1 MIFFIPKEV
10 NVNQRKKSAFAG
22 RVLIGIL
29 IAAAPFVGL
38 IRHSPVYSQTDATPN
53 SIPLLRTPTVP
64 TFAEPDLDVIEPLS
78 IDLDKIVEQAASL
91 LEDRLKALEEENA
104 ALRAEITELSE
115 RLDALEA
122 LARFPTVTPVPEGTQ
137 QPTLTPTRTPNPS
150 GYDCET
156 TLLSPY
162 YYGEFSRGAEFNFTI
177 RIRNTGSKE
186 WGNEVM
192 MEWVSGLKAEKTPIY
207 AYALPQGTVAIDD
220 EIEYSIVMVAPD
232 EVGGDGKF
240 TSAYALK
247 NDQETFCEFEYNIF
261 VP

>member
-1 MIFFIPKEV
+1 MNE
-10 NVNQRKKSAFAG
+10 RKKSALTG
-22 RVLIGIL
+22 RVLIGVL
-29 IAAAPFVGL
+29 IAGVSFVGL
-38 IRHSPVYSQTDATPN
+38 IRHSTVYSQTDAATN

-64 TFAEPDLDVIEPLS
+64 TFAEPGLDVIEPLS
-78 IDLDKIVEQAASL
+78 IDLDKIVEQAALL

-104 ALRAEITELSE
+104 ALRTEIAGLSE

-137 QPTLTPTRTPNPS
+137 QPTPTPTRTPNPS

-162 YYGEFSRGAEFNFTI
+162 YYGEFSRGAEFNFTV

-220 EIEYSIVMVAPD
+220 EIQYSIVMVAPD

-240 TSAYALK
+240 TSVYALK
-247 NDQETFCEFEYNIF
+247 NDQEIFCEFEYNIF